1 MLRSESLRFGAEI
14 ADFPLFQTHGRTM
27 NSFKRQLMDK
37 ALGKAGKTR
46 NALWIAGCFLLIGI
60 NIAFFMLFPRL
71 MSPVAIILSNVITL
85 ILTFLAFKPLNGWLQ
100 DNLLERQQELIEK
113 LEKDRELER
122 KVEVLE
128 QENRLLS
135 DKLDTRSQTG
145 ALPANIGYTFK
156 VEQMEYAKTGYVV
169 KEEELG
175 NLDKE
180 RFNVPDKKFLE
191 AMWEE
196 NIMRDPGIRKL
207 LYIHKFYYKVSL
219 GIDFSKIMYSY
230 DGEAALFYGVRFEKL
245 HDISSEL
252 QPDREDIDRC
262 EILKVT
268 GDKLEI
274 RQDKVYDDLKEQYR
288 TAQAEGV
295 KASME
300 EEVTALCDQY
310 TAALHDSIKGRFGDK
325 VDFVD
330 SIEDHRDKNWYAL
343 KVSTDQTIKEIAA
356 NMLMLT
362 TVMNKTQAIGE
373 RAGQHLLEEA

>member
-1 MLRSESLRFGAEI
+1 
-14 ADFPLFQTHGRTM
+14 M
-27 NSFKRQLMDK
+27 NSFRKQLLDK

-46 NALWIAGCFLLIGI
+46 NALWIAACFLLIGI

-71 MSPVAIILSNVITL
+71 LSPVSIILSNVITL

-122 KVEVLE
+122 KVEILE

-219 GIDFSKIMYSY
+219 GMDFSKMMYAI
-230 DGEAALFYGVRFEKL
+230 DGGRVLFWGARFEKL
-245 HDISSEL
+245 HDISSEML
-252 QPDREDIDRC
+252 PEHGDIDRC
-262 EILKVT
+262 DILKVT
-268 GDKLEI
+268 GDKTEI
-274 RQDKVYDDLKEQYR
+274 RSGKEYDGFKAQYR
-288 TAQAEGV
+288 QAQAREV
-295 KASME
+295 KAGME
-300 EEVTALCDQY
+300 EEVGALCSQY
-310 TAALHDSIKGRFGDK
+310 TAALQESIRSRFGDR
-325 VDFVD
+325 VEFVD
-330 SIEDHRDKNWYAL
+330 SIEDHRDKTWYSL
-343 KVSTDQTIKEIAA
+343 KASTDRTVQEIAG

-362 TVMNKTQAIGE
+362 TVMNRTPAIGE
-373 RAGQHLLEEA
+373 EAGARLLEEA